1 MAITPKKHSDK
12 ANVADEGKYFT
23 EIDVGLSPLEEIR
36 RLRDIAAG
44 LSRRRDGIYLLLGE
58 IYDVARD
65 WLERGQTEKI
75 KLALIQLTNNH
86 IDRRLRRNAF
96 RFLVEQ
102 SCPAVN
108 KTVRSRYANAL
119 RYAFALHCPGSRLR
133 EFIKSQGG
141 IEECD
146 KRFRALRR
154 CKLASM
160 AAKSHLKQR
169 MTW

>member
-1 MAITPKKHSDK
+1 MAITPKKPSDK
-12 ANVADEGKYFT
+12 AHVADEGEYFT
-23 EIDVGLSPLEEIR
+23 EIDAGLSPLEEIQK
-36 RLRDIAAG
+36 LRVIAAG

-65 WLERGQTEKI
+65 WLECGQAEKI
-75 KLALIQLTNNH
+75 KLALIQLRKSR

-119 RYAFALHCPGSRLR
+119 RYAFAHHCPGSRVT
-133 EFIKSQGG
+133 EFIKSRGG

-154 CKLASM
+154 RKTASM
-160 AAKSHLKQR
+160 AERSHLKRR